1 MKNKRYTVVKT
12 ERTALG
18 RFAIRL
24 DTIKEGNNEYPYSFI
39 EANDSVAILAEA
51 DGKFVLIRQ
60 YRHSVKEYIL
70 EIPGGSIERNE
81 DPKEA
86 AKRELLEETGYE
98 ACSIISFGSFYPTV
112 GSSYERC
119 HLYYAKC
126 KKREKQ
132 HLDPLEYLEV
142 ELTSSADL
150 EKMINEGTFLH
161 SMGLV
166 AWLKYKMLIVDGGY
180 ANRTS

>member
-1 MKNKRYTVVKT
+1 MKNKKYNVVKS

-24 DTIKEGNNEYPYSFI
+24 DTVKEGNNEYPYSFI
-39 EANDSVAILAEA
+39 EASDSVAILAEA
-51 DGKFVLIRQ
+51 DGMFVLIRQ
-60 YRHSVKEYIL
+60 YRHSVNEYLL
-70 EIPGGSIERNE
+70 EIPGGSMDINE

-86 AKRELLEETGYE
+86 VKRELLEETGYE
-98 ACSIISFGSFYPTV
+98 AHSIIPLGSFYPTV

-119 HLYYAKC
+119 YLYYTKSK
-126 KKREKQ
+126 KKREQ
-132 HLDPLEYLEV
+132 HLEPLEYLEV
-142 ELTSSADL
+142 ELTSSVDL
-150 EKMINEGTFLH
+150 EKMIKEGTFLH

-180 ANRTS
+180 ADRTS